1 MNVVPGIMVPVGIA
15 GVAPGIGI
23 VPGTVVGVAPG
34 TVVVV
39 VVPGTVVGVEP
50 GMVVDFW
57 LRSRDGYMY
66 VQQQRN
72 RSVFIC
78 SVVRT
83 KALHANGK

>member
-1 MNVVPGIMVPVGIA
+1 
-15 GVAPGIGI
+15 
-23 VPGTVVGVAPG
+23 VGVAPG

-66 VQQQRN
+66 IQQRTDQI
-72 RSVFIC
+72 SVHMLSSTEKSIA
-78 SVVRT
+78 R
-83 KALHANGK
+83 K

>member
-1 MNVVPGIMVPVGIA
+1 MVPVGIA

-39 VVPGTVVGVEP
+39 VVPGTVVVGVAP

-57 LRSRDGYMY
+57 LRSRDGYMFI
-66 VQQQRN
+66 QQQRN
-72 RSVFIC
+72 RSVFTC

-83 KALHANGK
+83 KALRANGK

>member
-39 VVPGTVVGVEP
+39 VVVVVPGTGVGVEP

-57 LRSRDGYMY
+57 LRSRDGGTYNSSATD
-66 VQQQRN
+66 Q
-72 RSVFIC
+72 C
-78 SVVRT
+78 S
-83 KALHANGK
+83 HAQLSTRLYG